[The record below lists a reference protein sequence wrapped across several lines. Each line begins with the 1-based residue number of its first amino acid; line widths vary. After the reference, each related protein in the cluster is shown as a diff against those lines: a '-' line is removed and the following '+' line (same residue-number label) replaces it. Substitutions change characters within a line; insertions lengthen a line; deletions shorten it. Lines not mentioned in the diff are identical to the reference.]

1 MNYTN
6 PRTQAVFEDWP
17 WGARE
22 RTTATFEIEKGSRG
36 ERCVRTVVDPYSGRT
51 AEPKKLT
58 FSTKQRIVDGDDG
71 KTYIACLTM
80 YNHITV
86 MQSNMQYSAESVFE
100 RDPRYVELRQLF
112 SEAP

>member
-80 YNHITV
+80 YDHITI
-86 MQSNMQYSAESVFE
+86 MQSNMKFQHASVPGS
-100 RDPRYVELRQLF
+100 DACYGELRQLF